1 MTDETTS
8 LGGFRPVFSGR
19 PDDWFTWCMKF
30 KAVLEDK
37 DLLEYLGAKRPGA
50 TAKEKQAEYDKAN
63 KKIYGKIV
71 SLVKGAAIGI
81 IMPFE
86 ETRDGNG
93 AWAALKAKYE
103 LKGRAQKSA
112 LQAELMKDELSSDE
126 DPDAYF
132 ARIEAI
138 QRRLR
143 ELEVDVSD
151 ETMIG
156 IASARLPSAYD
167 ALQVLFDADDELTY
181 DAFKER
187 VRVFYRRAIT
197 KNIRNH
203 GAGLSAVVFN
213 GRCHKCGQVGH
224 RRKDCKNKATV
235 KCHKCGKMGHVA
247 KFCKSRASGDGGDDA
262 GVNYASADESF

>member
-1 MTDETTS
+1 MSDDTAT
-8 LGGFRPVFSGR
+8 LGGYRPVFSGR
-19 PDDWFTWCMKF
+19 ADDWFTWCMKF

-71 SLVKGAAIGI
+71 SLVKGTAIDV

-112 LQAELMKDELSSDE
+112 LQAELMKDALSSDE

-132 ARIEAI
+132 ARIESI

-143 ELEVDVSD
+143 ELGVDV
-151 ETMIG
+151 
-156 IASARLPSAYD
+156 
-167 ALQVLFDADDELTY
+167 
-181 DAFKER
+181 
-187 VRVFYRRAIT
+187 
-197 KNIRNH
+197 
-203 GAGLSAVVFN
+203 
-213 GRCHKCGQVGH
+213 
-224 RRKDCKNKATV
+224 
-235 KCHKCGKMGHVA
+235 
-247 KFCKSRASGDGGDDA
+247 
-262 GVNYASADESF
+262 